1 MPQEQKTW
9 EVHFRG
15 SERPGRFSGSWLLA
29 IHNHSYT
36 VWKVKGTI
44 RAGRK
49 LYRRLFRLLGGK
61 VQTSPQTVWKQAHL
75 TGTQILLWQIFS
87 IPHRTATDPTIYY
100 SVVKQVCG
108 ISPVIHVLRQHL
120 YNSAFFR
127 DTRARGKWFFLPHDF
142 VSFSYTTANTQC
154 YVINKWTYFSEQKS
168 HSQPLLRSKITST
181 MAAFVTLH

>member
-61 VQTSPQTVWKQAHL
+61 VQTSPQTAWKQAHL
-75 TGTQILLWQIFS
+75 TGTQILV
-87 IPHRTATDPTIYY
+87 TDFLNTTQNSNRSNHLIQCNKTGYPRL
-100 SVVKQVCG
+100 
-108 ISPVIHVLRQHL
+108 ISPTPQVIHVLRRHL

-127 DTRARGKWFFLPHDF
+127 DTRARGKGFFFFSPSWF
-142 VSFSYTTANTQC
+142 C
-154 YVINKWTYFSEQKS
+154 
-168 HSQPLLRSKITST
+168 
-181 MAAFVTLH
+181 

>member
-1 MPQEQKTW
+1 MPHEQKTW
-9 EVHFRG
+9 EVYFRG
-15 SERPGRFSGSWLLA
+15 SERPGRFSGGWLLA

-75 TGTQILLWQIFS
+75 TGTQILLWLIFS

-100 SVVKQVCG
+100 SVVKQVLWNIPPPGYPC
-108 ISPVIHVLRQHL
+108 
-120 YNSAFFR
+120 
-127 DTRARGKWFFLPHDF
+127 
-142 VSFSYTTANTQC
+142 TAPAPIQQC
-154 YVINKWTYFSEQKS
+154 FFSEIPEPGAS
-168 HSQPLLRSKITST
+168 DFFFFPLMILL
-181 MAAFVTLH
+181 AFLIQLPTLNVMSLINEHIFQNRRATPSLCWGAK